1 MGDRERTIDSE
12 VDEMTEPE
20 ILNEIERSVNVDQLD
35 CATASTK
42 INCQLRAGGK
52 LYRFSGGPW
61 CPTLRGAVAAYH
73 ERRTKSERA
82 DADNDGSHRV

>member
-1 MGDRERTIDSE
+1 
-12 VDEMTEPE
+12 MTDTE
-20 ILNEIERSVNVDQLD
+20 ILREIERSVDVERLV

-52 LYRFSGGPW
+52 FYRFSGGPW
-61 CPTLRGAVAAYH
+61 RETLREAVAAYH

-82 DADNDGSHRV
+82 DADNDGSHCV